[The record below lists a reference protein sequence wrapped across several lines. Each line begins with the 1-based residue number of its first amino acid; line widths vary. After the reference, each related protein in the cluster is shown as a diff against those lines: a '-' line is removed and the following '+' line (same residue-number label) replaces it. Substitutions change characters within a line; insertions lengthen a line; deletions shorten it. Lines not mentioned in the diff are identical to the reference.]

1 MTPEDDWNYF
11 APARDVQPLIGGLG
25 SLRIALLFGSGAI
38 ALALLIVPFVE
49 QRARIDLAGGAAQLD
64 TMSTGSIG
72 TSGGNYTI
80 RRSVLQS
87 NPNAVCI
94 IRPNGTRSG
103 DC

>member
-1 MTPEDDWNYF
+1 MYPEDDWNDF
-11 APARDVQPLIGGLG
+11 APSRDTHPVLGGLG

-49 QRARIDLAGGAAQLD
+49 QRTRLALAGGSDQLD
-64 TMSTGSIG
+64 TMATGSIQQR
-72 TSGGNYTI
+72 GNTYTI

-87 NPNAVCI
+87 DPNAVCI
-94 IRPNGTRSG
+94 IQANGIRTG